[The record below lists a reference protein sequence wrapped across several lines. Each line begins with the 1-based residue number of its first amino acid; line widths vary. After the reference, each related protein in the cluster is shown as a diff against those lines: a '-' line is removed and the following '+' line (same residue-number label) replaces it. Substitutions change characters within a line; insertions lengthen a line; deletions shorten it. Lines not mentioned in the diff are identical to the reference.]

1 MNLKTKINVMIK
13 KLMNKTK
20 IILRF
25 KFRFRLIFYIDHDMN
40 FDKIYDDVKLN
51 IKKLKTRYYIFVIVY
66 ANH

>member
-1 MNLKTKINVMIK
+1 MIK